1 MISNDFMLQALLY
14 VWSYMVS
21 LCLQHPEVNGRR
33 PGRSELPLKAKP
45 KEHLNLSLNL
55 INPPSRAV
63 RYVYPSLFIFTNA
76 YNFFDICRMQWNDA
90 SYHSHSSEQK
100 SSNKRKKIK
109 SRRVLQQYSIC
120 TLVHNCVM
128 IEMLDFR
135 GRDAR
140 LFPSAWFVRIAWLL

>member
-1 MISNDFMLQALLY
+1 MVLNDFMLRALLY

-55 INPPSRAV
+55 INPASRAV
-63 RYVYPSLFIFTNA
+63 RYVCRSLFIFTNA

-100 SSNKRKKIK
+100 SSNKRKKSKADACCKNIT
-109 SRRVLQQYSIC
+109 IC

-128 IEMLDFR
+128 IEMLYFR